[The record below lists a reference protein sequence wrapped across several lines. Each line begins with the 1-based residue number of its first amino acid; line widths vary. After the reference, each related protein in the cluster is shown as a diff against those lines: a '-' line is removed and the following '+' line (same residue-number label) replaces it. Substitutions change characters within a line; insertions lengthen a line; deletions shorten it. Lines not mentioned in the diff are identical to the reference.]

1 MKKLFDD
8 FIKGAMVFVG
18 ITVLWFLLYWLV
30 DSVVVPQPL
39 AVVKNFFRGL
49 GTNLPPHIIASF
61 LRVFFSSLLALAI
74 GLPLGILMGYKEKV
88 HAVAAPFLYFS
99 YPIPKLALLPIV
111 MLLFGLGE
119 ASKLLMIF
127 LIIFFPIVMDIS
139 AGVRNMDQEVF
150 NALRAFGIRNR
161 DIRRRVVL
169 PGLWATILHSLK
181 ISTGIALS
189 ILFFAE
195 NFGTQKGLGYFIMNS
210 WQKLDYLNLYTGIFT
225 LAIMGFLL
233 FFALDLA
240 EKQCTKW
247 K

>member
-18 ITVLWFLLYWLV
+18 ITVLWFMLYWLV
-30 DSVVVPQPL
+30 DNVVVPQPL

-88 HAVAAPFLYFS
+88 YAVAAPFLYFS

>member
-8 FIKGAMVFVG
+8 FIKGAMVFFV
-18 ITVLWFLLYWLV
+18 IIVLWFLLYWLA
-30 DSVVVPQPL
+30 DSAVVPQPL

-49 GTNLPPHIIASF
+49 GKNLPPHIFASF

-169 PGLWATILHSLK
+169 PGLWATILNSLK